1 MKTMLRTETTIY
13 LVRRL
18 FGGTPYVL
26 EVGPDQWHLS
36 DPDKIYVKPLDTD
49 VLRSSVFT
57 TAEAATASMLQA
69 AEGGAA

>member
-26 EVGPDQWHLS
+26 EVGADQWHLS
-36 DPDKIYVKPLDTD
+36 DPDKIYVKPLDAD

-57 TAEAATASMLQA
+57 TKEAAKESMLRVA
-69 AEGGAA
+69 AGGAA

>member
-1 MKTMLRTETTIY
+1 MKTTLRTETTIY

-36 DPDKIYVKPLDTD
+36 DPDKIYVKPLDSD

-57 TAEAATASMLQA
+57 TKEAANESVLLIA
-69 AEGGAA
+69 AVKSA